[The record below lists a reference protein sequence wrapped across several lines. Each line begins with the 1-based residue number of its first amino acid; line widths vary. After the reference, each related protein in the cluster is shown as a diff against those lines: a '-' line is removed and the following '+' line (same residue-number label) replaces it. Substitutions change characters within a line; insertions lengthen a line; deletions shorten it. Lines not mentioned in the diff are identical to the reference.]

1 MHVIGY
7 RTLTAREPCARA
19 AKAPTGKSTLAGV
32 LLVPADG
39 KCCDHQRKGSFS
51 ALYIAKALIA
61 RAQLRA
67 IHAVAAEWPSG
78 DSGNM
83 YVDLLAQRGRTRRGG
98 GAVRGKIMKMAS
110 QGLKG
115 TVSAGLPRA
124 STLAPHLR

>member
-7 RTLTAREPCARA
+7 RTSTAREPCARA
-19 AKAPTGKSTLAGV
+19 AKAPTGKSTLAWV

-39 KCCDHQRKGSFS
+39 KCCDHQRKGAFS
-51 ALYIAKALIA
+51 ALYLAKALIA

-83 YVDLLAQRGRTRRGG
+83 TPPAGTTKKDEKRGG
-98 GAVRGKIMKMAS
+98 CSEGQNNENGI
-110 QGLKG
+110 
-115 TVSAGLPRA
+115 PRA
-124 STLAPHLR
+124 